1 MLLDQLCWLSA
12 SCSYYTNFKVHF
24 VFLDS
29 PKSVYGLHSENV
41 DGWTPFL
48 ERKDILVWRKVSILV
63 FLSGRG
69 GNLDLFK
76 INPPIIL
83 YKVNSEII
91 ENWYY

>member
-1 MLLDQLCWLSA
+1 MPLDELCCLSA

-63 FLSGRG
+63 FLSGPEWQSG
-69 GNLDLFK
+69 S
-76 INPPIIL
+76 
-83 YKVNSEII
+83 V
-91 ENWYY
+91 